1 MPGEF
6 VLTFPGSYHAGF
18 STGLNIGEA
27 VNFVTKSW
35 VDHGLKCQEIY
46 RKSREK
52 IPVFPID
59 WLIVENI
66 QNIDKTDL
74 ELEARMKLKE
84 TYQKIFRD
92 ERKHRDAFEK
102 LIKAQSDGLD
112 KQKSVFEMLEDR
124 SKVAEDA
131 YDCHYCT
138 DYTYLSMVDC
148 KFHKFQYCLNH
159 MLMCGCKSDQVQLV
173 YRYSTKELERFERI
187 ISDSC

>member
-46 RKSREK
+46 GKSREK

-74 ELEARMKLKE
+74 DLEARMKLKE
-84 TYQKIFRD
+84 TYQKIFKD
-92 ERKHRDAFEK
+92 ERKHREEK
-102 LIKAQSDGLD
+102 RN
-112 KQKSVFEMLEDR
+112 M
-124 SKVAEDA
+124 
-131 YDCHYCT
+131 
-138 DYTYLSMVDC
+138 
-148 KFHKFQYCLNH
+148 
-159 MLMCGCKSDQVQLV
+159 
-173 YRYSTKELERFERI
+173 
-187 ISDSC
+187 